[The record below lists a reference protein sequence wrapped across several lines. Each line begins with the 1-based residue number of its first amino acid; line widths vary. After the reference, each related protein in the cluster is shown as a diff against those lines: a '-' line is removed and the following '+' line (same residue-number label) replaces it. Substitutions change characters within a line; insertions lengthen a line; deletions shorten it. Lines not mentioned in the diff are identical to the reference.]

1 MSFRI
6 APISGLLFS
15 IYLSLSII
23 FTTHTVFAAT
33 DIPDSREEAFQYH
46 LMVPLP
52 TSEGTV
58 STTTGIVDY
67 IKTLYLF
74 AMGIAGVI
82 AMGLIVFAGFQWL
95 TSAGSYSTISKAR
108 NRMSNA
114 IFGLVI
120 LLGSYLLLNTINPA
134 LVNLKEPYIYFIK
147 WTEDFEEQDGTGG
160 GGGGAIPDWCFEA
173 DGVTPKITT
182 CLEYAGNLVDC
193 GFGAPVCAAGQCQ
206 CVGLSVVN
214 TSNAANA
221 CESDPCSVDNGPC
234 DWYAAPPPGFHFN
247 CHPE

>member
-1 MSFRI
+1 MNSFI
-6 APISGLLFS
+6 KKPVFILIF
-15 IYLSLSII
+15 II
-23 FTTHTVFAAT
+23 FLLIFIGQETALAAT
-33 DIPDSREEAFQYH
+33 DIPQEREAFQYH

-160 GGGGAIPDWCFEA
+160 GGGGAIPDWCSNGGINNTA
-173 DGVTPKITT
+173 IDG
-182 CLEYAGNLVDC
+182 CSEYVAGHISE
-193 GFGAPVCAAGQCQ
+193 CA
-206 CVGLSVVN
+206 
-214 TSNAANA
+214 
-221 CESDPCSVDNGPC
+221 SDPCGVASPGYHCEPSSPVG
-234 DWYAAPPPGFHFN
+234 PGFSGT
-247 CHPE
+247 CQEVAD